1 MLLLKRLQA
10 AIDRLNPDLPPDARA
25 EALRQV
31 VATVAP
37 SLIEENRR
45 LHGLLTEG
53 VKVEYFGEDGTL
65 RGGRV
70 RLIDF
75 DQPDHNEWLAIGQ
88 FTVIE
93 AGHNRRADVVLFI
106 NGLPL
111 VAPPGRY
118 G

>member
-53 VKVEYFGEDGTL
+53 VEVEY
-65 RGGRV
+65 
-70 RLIDF
+70 
-75 DQPDHNEWLAIGQ
+75 
-88 FTVIE
+88 
-93 AGHNRRADVVLFI
+93 
-106 NGLPL
+106 
-111 VAPPGRY
+111 
-118 G
+118 